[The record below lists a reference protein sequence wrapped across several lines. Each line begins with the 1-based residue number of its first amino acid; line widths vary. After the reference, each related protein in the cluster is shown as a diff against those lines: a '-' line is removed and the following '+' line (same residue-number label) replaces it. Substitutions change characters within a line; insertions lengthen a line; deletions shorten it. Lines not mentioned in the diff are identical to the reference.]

1 MIFHVRT
8 SSIRIAISHLD
19 FLGSPSLLS
28 CPKTVA
34 NLRPQNLLYMVFTEK
49 SQAKKAFFLYPA
61 FISATSSIKYICVQH
76 NSLCCQTKKQFFILL
91 GGFLCYHSCLM
102 CTKPVCNFY
111 LHSSIYRFC
120 YILTKI
126 QPEDATHFLSGFYST
141 RRSFTHRHKLLA
153 KQKRKA
159 AVPAFL
165 CYNIHKSKRLTQCI
179 YIYHEQDST
188 MLHNNKK
195 MLIFLYSHKETL
207 FVACYP

>member
-1 MIFHVRT
+1 MCSAQFFV
-8 SSIRIAISHLD
+8 
-19 FLGSPSLLS
+19 LS
-28 CPKTVA
+28 
-34 NLRPQNLLYMVFTEK
+34 N
-49 SQAKKAFFLYPA
+49 KKAIFYIARRLFMLPLLPNVYQTSLQFLFA
-61 FISATSSIKYICVQH
+61 LKHLS
-76 NSLCCQTKKQFFILL
+76 
-91 GGFLCYHSCLM
+91 
-102 CTKPVCNFY
+102 
-111 LHSSIYRFC
+111 FC

-165 CYNIHKSKRLTQCI
+165 CYNVHKSKRLTQCI

-188 MLHNNKK
+188 MLHNNKR